1 MQKFTK
7 GSLGKIG
14 GESERTSNGHRNE
27 DIDKER
33 TPLNYYYKKS
43 DGGFTSTWKNI
54 MKELNAT
61 FKETKNQLHSR
72 G

>member
-27 DIDKER
+27 DIDSERSEMMAGAKQILIAVYER
-33 TPLNYYYKKS
+33 TAK
-43 DGGFTSTWKNI
+43 T
-54 MKELNAT
+54 
-61 FKETKNQLHSR
+61 TK
-72 G
+72 